1 MRSQIVIDKEF
12 NILSR
17 SIDNATTCKVTSVE
31 EDCFVVELE
40 NEGKYEVDES
50 VELFA
55 MTDRGQLYF
64 ETIVKSVQGKTLS
77 IWYPIVHKFLQRREY
92 SRILTE
98 KAIKLQDDSKDIEAI
113 IIDISAG
120 GIKVKTKQPLVLLKK
135 YNTSIDI
142 ENKNIECIFEPI
154 RIETD
159 GEFYTS
165 SGRFLNLDS
174 TDRISL
180 VQYCF
185 RKQIENSNK

>member
-31 EDCFVVELE
+31 EDCFVVELAD
-40 NEGKYEVDES
+40 EGKYEIDES

-55 MTDRGQLYF
+55 MTDKGQLYF
-64 ETIVKSVQGKTLS
+64 ETIIKSVNGKTLS

-98 KAIKLQDDSKDIEAI
+98 KLIKLKDGNKDIEAI

-120 GIKVKTKQPLVLLKK
+120 GIKVKTKQTLELLKR
-135 YNTSIDI
+135 YDICIDI
-142 ENKNIECIFEPI
+142 ENKNIECSFEPI

-159 GEFYTS
+159 GEIYTS
-165 SGRFLNLDS
+165 SGRFVNLDS

-180 VQYCF
+180 VQFCF